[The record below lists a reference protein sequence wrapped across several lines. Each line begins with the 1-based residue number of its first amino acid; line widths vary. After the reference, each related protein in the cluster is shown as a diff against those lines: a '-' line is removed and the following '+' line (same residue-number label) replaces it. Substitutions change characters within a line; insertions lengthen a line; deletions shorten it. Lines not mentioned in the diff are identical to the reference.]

1 MAPARSPDAGVLT
14 GGWCRERK
22 KIRCRWERR
31 NDPCAQQAAC
41 RQSASFALMIL
52 CVLRVLDVNQAQ
64 RGPLVPYRGR
74 RYGASM
80 SPVGILFLLFLLVP
94 VIEIYFLIKVGNL
107 IGAIPTIALVV
118 FTALLGAM
126 LLRFQGWVTLQ
137 RTRLTMARGELPAM
151 EMLEGVLL
159 LFAGALLLTPGFVTD
174 AFGFGLLVPP
184 LRQSLIRW
192 FIKRSDIRFQ
202 QFGDFPPRHDG
213 RHHTIEG
220 EYRRDDD

>member
-1 MAPARSPDAGVLT
+1 M
-14 GGWCRERK
+14 
-22 KIRCRWERR
+22 
-31 NDPCAQQAAC
+31 N
-41 RQSASFALMIL
+41 
-52 CVLRVLDVNQAQ
+52 
-64 RGPLVPYRGR
+64 
-74 RYGASM
+74 
-80 SPVGILFLLFLLVP
+80 PVGILFLLFLLVP
-94 VIEIYFLIKVGNL
+94 LVEIYFLIKVGNL

-137 RTRLTMARGELPAM
+137 RTRMTMARGELPAL

-174 AFGFGLLVPP
+174 AFGFALPVPP
-184 LRQSLIRW
+184 LRQAVIRW

-202 QFGDFPPRHDG
+202 GFGEVPPHRSS

-220 EYRRDDD
+220 EYHRDDD